1 MAVSLTFR
9 QRPELVSAIIDP
21 AAKLR
26 RLGRRN
32 VVALVSGVHKQE
44 RVPGKFDLHQPS
56 AYLWHDREP
65 QPFIGQLHGIPA
77 LEFHRIRL
85 ARRMNRQTCR
95 EPCGLQSDKG
105 YDDQRQWLSKDTG
118 THLPRRGPPWQSGWE
133 QEPGRNSLSAE
144 DSVSDPVS

>member
-1 MAVSLTFR
+1 MLISRAYRNPVRRSGGPCKEAVQRESWVRVVSEYTIVERVRDRPRPMAVSLTFR

-44 RVPGKFDLHQPS
+44 RVPGEFDLHQPS

-77 LEFHRIRL
+77 LEFHRIRA
-85 ARRMNRQTCR
+85 ARGMNRQTCR
-95 EPCGLQSDKG
+95 EP
-105 YDDQRQWLSKDTG
+105 Y
-118 THLPRRGPPWQSGWE
+118 
-133 QEPGRNSLSAE
+133 
-144 DSVSDPVS
+144 